1 MPELHVDQRRIG
13 GAFSVDENARRIV
26 HFRYAEIKCM
36 EALSGW
42 PATMP
47 TIKVKLAMGEQ
58 AYQDALHADALGRR
72 LPELRDYEKAQ
83 IERPPMLRGSEKALP
98 ANAEFEHF
106 IEELHDEEDELLRIV
121 GLYRV
126 LKTHLAVYYR
136 HHMAVTDQISDAPT
150 VRTLKFILVDEE
162 EHLKFGQAIYEE
174 LADTVEKRRRAL
186 DWQRHLEE
194 LLVQAGGIHGLH
206 A

>member
-1 MPELHVDQRRIG
+1 MPELSVDLRRIG
-13 GAFSVDENARRIV
+13 GAFSVTENARRIAN
-26 HFRYAEIKCM
+26 FRYAELMCM
-36 EALSGW
+36 EALAGW

-72 LPELRDYEKAQ
+72 LPELRDYEGAH
-83 IERPPMLRGSEKALP
+83 IERPPMLRGSDKAEP
-98 ANAEFEHF
+98 PNPEFETF
-106 IEELHDEEDELLRIV
+106 IEALHDEEDELLRIV

-136 HHMAVTDQISDAPT
+136 HHMAVTDQVSDGPT
-150 VRTLKFILVDEE
+150 VRTLKFILIDEE

-174 LADTVEKRRRAL
+174 LANTTPRRRTAL
-186 DWQRHLEE
+186 DFQKHLEE
-194 LLVQAGGIHGLH
+194 LLIESGGIHGLRD
-206 A
+206 

>member
-1 MPELHVDQRRIG
+1 MPELAVDLRTIG
-13 GAFSVDENARRIV
+13 GAFSVEENARRIA
-26 HFRYAEIKCM
+26 HFRYAELKCM

-98 ANAEFEHF
+98 PNVEFEKF
-106 IEELHDEEDELLRIV
+106 IETLHDEEDELLRIV

-136 HHMAVTDQISDAPT
+136 HHMAVTDQISDGPT
-150 VRTLKFILVDEE
+150 VRTIKFILYDEE
-162 EHLKFGQAIYEE
+162 EHLKWGQAIYEE
-174 LADTVEKRRRAL
+174 LADTRAKRDRAL
-186 DWQRHLEE
+186 DFQKHLEG
-194 LLVQAGGIHGLH
+194 LLIEAGGIHGIRD
-206 A
+206 

>member
-1 MPELHVDQRRIG
+1 VPELAVDLRRIG
-13 GAFSVDENARRIV
+13 GAFSVEENARRIAN
-26 HFRYAEIKCM
+26 FRYVELKCM

-72 LPELRDYEKAQ
+72 LPELRDYEGAH
-83 IERPPMLRGSEKALP
+83 IERPPMLRGSDKAVP
-98 ANAEFEHF
+98 PNEEFEKF
-106 IEELHDEEDELLRIV
+106 IETLHDEEDELLRIV

-136 HHMAVTDQISDAPT
+136 HHMAVTDQVSDAPT

-174 LADTVEKRRRAL
+174 LADTVDKRRRAL
-186 DWQRHLEE
+186 DFQKHLEE
-194 LLVQAGGIHGLH
+194 MLVAAGGIHGLRE
-206 A
+206 